1 MIRVIHQGIRL
12 YIDPADVL
20 YAQRQGDEHDAV
32 ARLHGGAVKLPCK
45 TSLSLLAGKY
55 PHLVLVH
62 RNALV
67 NRDFIKSVVPLA
79 RRADGCTV
87 ILKNDVQIHG
97 SRRFYTDWLAD
108 PCRALAA

>member
-1 MIRVIHQGIRL
+1 MIRVIHHGIRL
-12 YIDPADVL
+12 YIDPDDVL
-20 YAQRQGDEHDAV
+20 YVQRPGDQDDAV
-32 ARLHGGAVKLPCK
+32 ARLQGGAVKLPCK
-45 TSLSLLAGKY
+45 TSLALLASLY

-67 NRDFIKSVVPLA
+67 NRDFIKSVIPLA

-97 SRRFYTDWLAD
+97 SRRFYTDWLAEGVI
-108 PCRALAA
+108 AA

>member
-20 YAQRQGDEHDAV
+20 YAQRPDDEHDAV
-32 ARLHGGAVKLPCK
+32 ARLQGGAVKLPCK
-45 TSLSLLAGKY
+45 TSLSLLAGQY

-87 ILKNDVQIHG
+87 ILNNDVQIHG
-97 SRRFYTDWLAD
+97 SRRFYQEWSTPA
-108 PCRALAA
+108 

>member
-20 YAQRQGDEHDAV
+20 YAQRPDDEHDAV
-32 ARLHGGAVKLPCK
+32 ARLQCGAVKLPCK
-45 TSLSLLAGKY
+45 TSLSLLAVQY
-55 PHLVLVH
+55 PFLFFVH

-67 NRDFIKSVVPLA
+67 NRDVIKSVVPLA
-79 RRADGCTV
+79 RRAHGCTV

-97 SRRFYTDWLAD
+97 SRRFYTDWLAEGVI
-108 PCRALAA
+108 AE

>member
-1 MIRVIHQGIRL
+1 MIRVIHHGIRL

-20 YAQRQGDEHDAV
+20 YAQRPDDENDAV
-32 ARLHGGAVKLPCK
+32 ARLHDGAVKLPCK
-45 TSLSLLAGKY
+45 TSLSILAGQY

-67 NRDFIKSVVPLA
+67 NKGFIKSVVPLS
-79 RRADGCTV
+79 RLADGCTV

-97 SRRFYTDWLAD
+97 SRRFYQEWSK
-108 PCRALAA
+108 AA

>member
-20 YAQRQGDEHDAV
+20 YAQRPGDQDDAV
-32 ARLHGGAVKLPCK
+32 ARLQGGAVKLPCK
-45 TSLSLLAGKY
+45 TSLSLLASVY

-67 NRDFIKSVVPLA
+67 NRDFIKSVIPLA
-79 RRADGCTV
+79 KLANGCTV

-97 SRRFYTDWLAD
+97 SRRFYQEWSKAS
-108 PCRALAA
+108 

>member
-20 YAQRQGDEHDAV
+20 YAQRPGDEHDAV
-32 ARLHGGAVKLPCK
+32 ARLQGGAVKLPCK
-45 TSLSLLAGKY
+45 TSLSTLAAEY

-67 NRDFIKSVVPLA
+67 NRGFIKSVVPLA

-97 SRRFYTDWLAD
+97 SRRFYQEWEQPAVGRLSA
-108 PCRALAA
+108 